1 MISVDTIE
9 DNTKFAQMHEA
20 DYPILSDVT
29 KEIGNKYGVLGPTGM
44 ARRWT
49 FYIGPDGKILH
60 IDKYPGTANAG
71 AALVAKLAELG
82 VAKRSK

>member
-1 MISVDTIE
+1 MVSVDNLE

-20 DYPILSDVT
+20 DYPILSDASKAIAT
-29 KEIGNKYGVLGPTGM
+29 AYGVLNPAGM

-60 IDKYPGTANAG
+60 IDKTVSPASSGPDM
-71 AALVAKLAELG
+71 VKKLGELN
-82 VAKRSK
+82 VAKR

>member
-1 MISVDTIE
+1 MISTDTIE
-9 DNTKFAQMHEA
+9 DNTKFAQAHGA

-29 KEIGNKYGVLGPTGM
+29 KEIGTRYGVLGATGM

-60 IDKYPGTANAG
+60 IDNAVKPASAG
-71 AALVAKLAELG
+71 PDMVAKLAELQI
-82 VAKRSK
+82 AKKK

>member
-29 KEIGNKYGVLGPTGM
+29 KEIANKYGVLSAAGM

-60 IDKYPGTANAG
+60 IDNAVKPASAG
-71 AALVAKLAELG
+71 PDMVAKMGELKFD
-82 VAKRSK
+82 KRK